1 MADNNRQVTE
11 ADERIWH
18 VRLEDLE
25 FLVRGAYPTKDEKLQ
40 DGWTVIKDHR
50 HKIVAA
56 VRDDCALYIERTD
69 AVVDKS
75 ESREAQAPR

>member
-1 MADNNRQVTE
+1 MADSERLTPD
-11 ADERIWH
+11 DEHTWH
-18 VRLEDLE
+18 VCLEDLE
-25 FLVRGAYPTKDEKLQ
+25 FLVRGAYPTKDEKLR
-40 DGWTVIKDHR
+40 DGWTLIKDHR

-56 VRDDCALYIERTD
+56 ARDDCALYIERAD